1 MMMTINELKKS
12 LEENDGR
19 KVIESLISKIG
30 TKDKDGNVRLELESF
45 NRAELVKRFG
55 LTNQDEWAAEAEAEA
70 DRKKGV
76 SNDEIADRVENGYYL
91 KKYVTDVVMKAIA
104 KAFELKDDAFVEKC
118 TIEMDKD
125 NVIRFNGE
133 VVANPVDETVA
144 EETKEEA
151 VVMANSAPVQHDASC
166 TCGCNSNKTLK
177 EKIEFVNKKSN
188 KFDAIKNKVDN
199 LTPDQL
205 NNVVYGPQLTM
216 DMVSKIAAPIPEG
229 FYSQNIG
236 VLSYAKQYFLK
247 LDELCCQYSGRLS
260 NEVQYLMDQ
269 LNMAF
274 AAMTSGAVPMGSV
287 PSYNFAEIVA
297 QQQAQKAYDATKAQ
311 QATAN
316 AAQPAAPATPNPAPA
331 VQTAPKVGLPGV
343 GDAFISS
350 KGKKHNPADIVKAME
365 AARKNINA
373 EVSAVQNP
381 QVPVTPI
388 SPVYPYG
395 IAGARYPFPQQVQ
408 PQRQLPQLPLMAN
421 SMPIFMQGMS
431 GI

>member
-1 MMMTINELKKS
+1 M
-12 LEENDGR
+12 
-19 KVIESLISKIG
+19 
-30 TKDKDGNVRLELESF
+30 
-45 NRAELVKRFG
+45 
-55 LTNQDEWAAEAEAEA
+55 
-70 DRKKGV
+70 
-76 SNDEIADRVENGYYL
+76 
-91 KKYVTDVVMKAIA
+91 VT
-104 KAFELKDDAFVEKC
+104 
-118 TIEMDKD
+118 
-125 NVIRFNGE
+125 
-133 VVANPVDETVA
+133 
-144 EETKEEA
+144 
-151 VVMANSAPVQHDASC
+151 
-166 TCGCNSNKTLK
+166 
-177 EKIEFVNKKSN
+177 
-188 KFDAIKNKVDN
+188 
-199 LTPDQL
+199 
-205 NNVVYGPQLTM
+205 
-216 DMVSKIAAPIPEG
+216 KIAAPIPEG

-311 QATAN
+311 QAAATN
-316 AAQPAAPATPNPAPA
+316 AAQPQPTNPVP
-331 VQTAPKVGLPGV
+331 VKTAPQVGLPGV
-343 GDAFISS
+343 GDVFISS

-395 IAGARYPFPQQVQ
+395 IAGARYPFPQPAQ
-408 PQRQLPQLPLMAN
+408 PQQQLPQLPLMAN
-421 SMPIFMQGMS
+421 SMPVFMQGMS

>member
-1 MMMTINELKKS
+1 MMTINELKKS

-19 KVIESLISKIG
+19 KAIESLISKLG
-30 TKDKDGNVRLELESF
+30 TKDEKGNFRLELESF

-76 SNDEIADRVENGYYL
+76 SDDEIDNRVENGYYL
-91 KKYVTDVVMKAIA
+91 KKYVTDIIMKAVA
-104 KAFELKDDAFVEKC
+104 KAFEFKEDAFVEKC
-118 TIEMDKD
+118 IIEMDKD
-125 NVIRFNGE
+125 NVISFNGE
-133 VVANPVDETVA
+133 VVAANPVDETVA

-166 TCGCNSNKTLK
+166 TCGCNNNKTLK
-177 EKIEFVNKKSN
+177 EKIEFVNQKSN

-199 LTPDQL
+199 LTPEQL

-216 DMVSKIAAPIPEG
+216 DMVAKIAAPIPEG

-311 QATAN
+311 QAAATN
-316 AAQPAAPATPNPAPA
+316 AAQPQPENSVP
-331 VQTAPKVGLPGV
+331 VKTAPQVGLPGV

-395 IAGARYPFPQQVQ
+395 MAGARYPFPQPQ
-408 PQRQLPQLPLMAN
+408 PQLPQLPLMAN
-421 SMPIFMQGMS
+421 SMPVFMQEMS

>member
-1 MMMTINELKKS
+1 MMTINELKKS

-19 KVIESLISKIG
+19 KAIESLISKLG
-30 TKDKDGNVRLELESF
+30 TKDKDGNFRLELESF

-55 LTNQDEWAAEAEAEA
+55 LTNQDEWAAEAIAEA
-70 DRKKGV
+70 DKKKGI
-76 SNDEIADRVENGYYL
+76 SDEEVDDRIENGYYL
-91 KKYVTDVVMKAIA
+91 KKYVTDIVMKAVT
-104 KAFELKDDAFVEKC
+104 KTFEFKDDAFVE
-118 TIEMDKD
+118 TSVIEMDKEK
-125 NVIRFNGE
+125 VIRFNGE

-151 VVMANSAPVQHDASC
+151 VVMANSAPVQHDSSC

-177 EKIEFVNKKSN
+177 EKIEFVNNKSN

-199 LTPDQL
+199 LTPEQL

-216 DMVSKIAAPIPEG
+216 DMVAKIAAPIPEG

-311 QATAN
+311 QAAATN
-316 AAQPAAPATPNPAPA
+316 AAQPQPTNPVP
-331 VQTAPKVGLPGV
+331 VKTAPQIGLPGV

-395 IAGARYPFPQQVQ
+395 IAGARYPFPQPVQ
-408 PQRQLPQLPLMAN
+408 PQQQLPQLPLMAN

>member
-1 MMMTINELKKS
+1 MTMTELKK
-12 LEENDGR
+12 EIETKDMR
-19 KVIESLISKIG
+19 TVIENLISTIG
-30 TKDKDGNVRLELESF
+30 TKDAEGNFRLELSEF
-45 NRAELVKRFG
+45 NRAELVKRFN
-55 LTNQDEWAAEAEAEA
+55 LSSQEVWEAEAAAEA
-70 DRKKGV
+70 DRKNGM
-76 SNDEIADRVENGYYL
+76 SADDISTRIENGFYL
-91 KKYVTDVVMKAIA
+91 KKFVTDVVMKSIT
-104 KAFELKDDAFVEKC
+104 KAFELNEDAFVE
-118 TIEMDKD
+118 TNVFEMDKD
-125 NVIRFNGE
+125 KNIRFNGNIINE
-133 VVANPVDETVA
+133 VSDTTTEEEVK
-144 EETKEEA
+144 EET
-151 VVMANSAPVQHDASC
+151 VVMANSAPVQHDVSC
-166 TCGCNSNKTLK
+166 TCGCNTQKSLRD
-177 EKIEFVNKKSN
+177 KIEFVNKKSN

-199 LTPDQL
+199 LTPEQL

-216 DMVSKIAAPIPEG
+216 DMVAKIAAPIPEG

-297 QQQAQKAYDATKAQ
+297 QQQAQKAYDTTKAQ
-311 QATAN
+311 QAAATN
-316 AAQPAAPATPNPAPA
+316 AAQPHPENSVP
-331 VQTAPKVGLPGV
+331 VKTAPQVGLPGV

-395 IAGARYPFPQQVQ
+395 IAGARCPFPQPAQ
-408 PQRQLPQLPLMAN
+408 PQPQLPQLPLMAN
-421 SMPIFMQGMS
+421 SMPVFMQEMS

>member
-1 MMMTINELKKS
+1 MMTINELKKS

-19 KVIESLISKIG
+19 KAIESLISKLG
-30 TKDKDGNVRLELESF
+30 TKDKKGNFRLELESF

-76 SNDEIADRVENGYYL
+76 SDDEIANRVENGYYL

-104 KAFELKDDAFVEKC
+104 KAFELKEDAFVEKC

-125 NVIRFNGE
+125 KVIRFNGE
-133 VVANPVDETVA
+133 EVNTNPAEETVA

-151 VVMANSAPVQHDASC
+151 IVMANSAPVQHDSSC

-199 LTPDQL
+199 LTPEQL

-216 DMVSKIAAPIPEG
+216 DMVAKIAAPIPEG

-297 QQQAQKAYDATKAQ
+297 QQQDQKAYDATKAQ
-311 QATAN
+311 QAAATN
-316 AAQPAAPATPNPAPA
+316 DAQPQPANPVP
-331 VQTAPKVGLPGV
+331 VKTAPQVGLPGV

-395 IAGARYPFPQQVQ
+395 IAGARYPFPQQQQVQ
-408 PQRQLPQLPLMAN
+408 PQQQLPQLPLMAN
-421 SMPIFMQGMS
+421 SMPVFMQEMS

>member
-1 MMMTINELKKS
+1 MMTINELKKS

-19 KVIESLISKIG
+19 KAIESLISKLG
-30 TKDKDGNVRLELESF
+30 TKDKEGNFRLELESF

-76 SNDEIADRVENGYYL
+76 SDDEIANRVENGYYL
-91 KKYVTDVVMKAIA
+91 KKYVTDIVMKAVT
-104 KAFELKDDAFVEKC
+104 KAFEFKDDAFVE
-118 TIEMDKD
+118 TSVIEMDKEK
-125 NVIRFNGE
+125 VIRFNGE
-133 VVANPVDETVA
+133 VVANPVD
-144 EETKEEA
+144 ETKEEA
-151 VVMANSAPVQHDASC
+151 VVMANSAPVQHDSSC

-177 EKIEFVNKKSN
+177 EKIEFVNNKSN

-199 LTPDQL
+199 LTPEQL

-216 DMVSKIAAPIPEG
+216 DMVAKIAAPIPEG

-297 QQQAQKAYDATKAQ
+297 QQQAQQAAAT
-311 QATAN
+311 N
-316 AAQPAAPATPNPAPA
+316 AAQPQPENPVP
-331 VQTAPKVGLPGV
+331 VKTAPQVGLPGV
-343 GDAFISS
+343 GDVFISS

-408 PQRQLPQLPLMAN
+408 PQQQLPQLPLMVN
-421 SMPIFMQGMS
+421 SMPVFMQEMS

>member
-1 MMMTINELKKS
+1 MTELKK
-12 LEENDGR
+12 EIETKDMR
-19 KVIESLISKIG
+19 TVIENLISTIG
-30 TKDKDGNVRLELESF
+30 TKDAEGNFRLELSEF
-45 NRAELVKRFG
+45 NRAELVKRFN
-55 LTNQDEWAAEAEAEA
+55 LSSQEVWEAEAAAEA
-70 DRKKGV
+70 DRKNGM
-76 SNDEIADRVENGYYL
+76 SADDISTRIENGFYL
-91 KKYVTDVVMKAIA
+91 KKFVTDVVMKSIT
-104 KAFELKDDAFVEKC
+104 KAFELNEDAFVE
-118 TIEMDKD
+118 TNVFEMDKD
-125 NVIRFNGE
+125 KNIRFNGNIINE
-133 VVANPVDETVA
+133 VSDTTTEEEVK
-144 EETKEEA
+144 EET
-151 VVMANSAPVQHDASC
+151 VVMANSAPVQHDVSC
-166 TCGCNSNKTLK
+166 TCGCNTQKSLRD
-177 EKIEFVNKKSN
+177 KIEFVNKKSN

-199 LTPDQL
+199 LTPEQL

-216 DMVSKIAAPIPEG
+216 DMVAKIAAPIPEG

-297 QQQAQKAYDATKAQ
+297 QQQAQKAYDTTKAQ
-311 QATAN
+311 QAAATN
-316 AAQPAAPATPNPAPA
+316 AAQPHPENSVP
-331 VQTAPKVGLPGV
+331 VKTAPQVGLPGV

-395 IAGARYPFPQQVQ
+395 IAGARCPFPQPAQ
-408 PQRQLPQLPLMAN
+408 PQPQLPQLPLMAN
-421 SMPIFMQGMS
+421 SMPVFMQEMS

>member
-1 MMMTINELKKS
+1 MMTINELKKS

-19 KVIESLISKIG
+19 KAIESLISKLG
-30 TKDKDGNVRLELESF
+30 TKDKEGNFRLELESF

-76 SNDEIADRVENGYYL
+76 SDDEITNRVENGYYL
-91 KKYVTDVVMKAIA
+91 KKYVTDIVMKAVA
-104 KAFELKDDAFVEKC
+104 KAFEFKEDAFVEKC

-125 NVIRFNGE
+125 NVISLNGE
-133 VVANPVDETVA
+133 VVNTNPAEETVA

-151 VVMANSAPVQHDASC
+151 VVMANSAPVQHDSSC

-199 LTPDQL
+199 LTPEQI

-216 DMVSKIAAPIPEG
+216 DMVAKIAAPIPEG

-311 QATAN
+311 QAAATN
-316 AAQPAAPATPNPAPA
+316 AAQPQPANPVPVKAAP
-331 VQTAPKVGLPGV
+331 QVGLPGV
-343 GDAFISS
+343 GDVFISS

-395 IAGARYPFPQQVQ
+395 IAGARYPFPQPQ
-408 PQRQLPQLPLMAN
+408 PQLPQLPLMAN
-421 SMPIFMQGMS
+421 SMPVFMQEMS

>member
-1 MMMTINELKKS
+1 MMTINEIKKS

-19 KVIESLISKIG
+19 KAIESLISKIG
-30 TKDKDGNVRLELESF
+30 TKDKDGNFRLELESF
-45 NRAELVKRFG
+45 NRIELVKRFG
-55 LTNQDEWAAEAEAEA
+55 LTNQDEWAAEAEAEV

-76 SNDEIADRVENGYYL
+76 SDDEIANRVENGYYL
-91 KKYVTDVVMKAIA
+91 KKYVTDIVMKAVA
-104 KAFELKDDAFVEKC
+104 KAFEFKEDAFVEKC
-118 TIEMDKD
+118 VIEMDKD
-125 NVIRFNGE
+125 NVISFNGE

-297 QQQAQKAYDATKAQ
+297 QQQAQKAYDAAKAQ

-331 VQTAPKVGLPGV
+331 AQTAPKVGLPGV
-343 GDAFISS
+343 GDVFISS

-395 IAGARYPFPQQVQ
+395 IAGARYPFPQPAQ
-408 PQRQLPQLPLMAN
+408 PQQQLPQLPLMAN
-421 SMPIFMQGMS
+421 SMPVFMQGMS

>member
-1 MMMTINELKKS
+1 MMTINELKKS
-12 LEENDGR
+12 IENDGR
-19 KVIESLISKIG
+19 EAIESLITKIG
-30 TKDKDGNVRLELESF
+30 TKDENGNFRLELESF
-45 NRAELVKRFG
+45 KRTELIERFG
-55 LTNQDEWAAEAEAEA
+55 LTNQDEWAAEAKAKA
-70 DRKKGV
+70 DINKGIK
-76 SNDEIADRVENGYYL
+76 DEVIADRIESGYYL
-91 KKYVTDVVMKAIA
+91 KKYVSEVVMSTIA
-104 KAFELKDDAFVEKC
+104 KAFEFKEDAFVEKC
-118 TIEMDKD
+118 ILEMDKD

-133 VVANPVDETVA
+133 VVADA
-144 EETKEEA
+144 EETKEA
-151 VVMANSAPVQHDASC
+151 VVMANSAPVHDSSC
-166 TCGCNSNKTLK
+166 TCGCSSGNKSLK
-177 EKIEFVNKKSN
+177 EKIEFVNKNSN
-188 KFDAIKNKVDN
+188 KFDAIKSKVDN
-199 LTPDQL
+199 LTPEQL

-216 DMVSKIAAPIPEG
+216 DMVTKIAAPIPEG

-274 AAMTSGAVPMGSV
+274 SAMTSGAVPMGSV
-287 PSYNFAEIVA
+287 PSYNFGEIVA

-311 QATAN
+311 QSTAN
-316 AAQPAAPATPNPAPA
+316 VAQPQPANPVP
-331 VQTAPKVGLPGV
+331 VKTVPQVGIPGV

-373 EVSAVQNP
+373 EVTAVQN
-381 QVPVTPI
+381 QVPVTPTVTP

-395 IAGARYPFPQQVQ
+395 IAGARYPFPQAQ
-408 PQRQLPQLPLMAN
+408 PQQLPQLPLMAN
-421 SMPIFMQGMS
+421 SMPVFMQEMY

>member
-1 MMMTINELKKS
+1 MMTINELRKS

-19 KVIESLISKIG
+19 KAIESLISKLG
-30 TKDKDGNVRLELESF
+30 TKDKEGNFRLELESF
-45 NRAELVKRFG
+45 NRTELVKRFG

-76 SNDEIADRVENGYYL
+76 SDDEITNRVENGYYL
-91 KKYVTDVVMKAIA
+91 KKYVTDIVMKAVA
-104 KAFELKDDAFVEKC
+104 KAFEFKEDAFVEKC
-118 TIEMDKD
+118 TIEMNKD
-125 NVIRFNGE
+125 NVISFNGE

-166 TCGCNSNKTLK
+166 TCGCNNSQKTLK

-199 LTPDQL
+199 LTPEQL

-216 DMVSKIAAPIPEG
+216 DMVAKIAAPIPEG

-311 QATAN
+311 QAAATN
-316 AAQPAAPATPNPAPA
+316 AAQPQPENPVP
-331 VQTAPKVGLPGV
+331 VKTAPQVGLPGV

-381 QVPVTPI
+381 QVPVTPT

-395 IAGARYPFPQQVQ
+395 ITGARYPFPQ
-408 PQRQLPQLPLMAN
+408 PQQQLPQLPLMAN
-421 SMPIFMQGMS
+421 SMPVFMQEMS

>member
-1 MMMTINELKKS
+1 MMTINELRKS

-19 KVIESLISKIG
+19 KAIESLISKIG
-30 TKDKDGNVRLELESF
+30 TKDKEGNFRLELESF

-55 LTNQDEWAAEAEAEA
+55 LTNQDEWAAEAIAEA
-70 DRKKGV
+70 DKKKGI
-76 SNDEIADRVENGYYL
+76 SDEEVADRIENGYYL
-91 KKYVTDVVMKAIA
+91 KKYVTDIVMKAVT
-104 KAFELKDDAFVEKC
+104 KAFEFKDDAFVE
-118 TIEMDKD
+118 TSVIEMDKEK
-125 NVIRFNGE
+125 VIRFNGE
-133 VVANPVDETVA
+133 VVANPVD
-144 EETKEEA
+144 ETKEEA

-177 EKIEFVNKKSN
+177 EKIEFVNNKSN

-199 LTPDQL
+199 LTPEQL

-216 DMVSKIAAPIPEG
+216 DMVAKIAAPIPEG

-311 QATAN
+311 QAAAVN
-316 AAQPAAPATPNPAPA
+316 AAQPVNPAP
-331 VQTAPKVGLPGV
+331 VQNTPVQKTAPQVGIPNV
-343 GDAFISS
+343 GEPFISS
-350 KGKKHNPADIVKAME
+350 KGKKRSCVDVVKDME
-365 AARKNINA
+365 NARKNINA
-373 EVSAVQNP
+373 EVSAVQQTP
-381 QVPVTPI
+381 QAPVTPMT
-388 SPVYPYG
+388 PVYPYG
-395 IAGARYPFPQQVQ
+395 IAGARYPFPQAQVQ
-408 PQRQLPQLPLMAN
+408 PQIPQLPLMAN
-421 SMPIFMQGMS
+421 SMPVFMQGMS

>member
-1 MMMTINELKKS
+1 
-12 LEENDGR
+12 
-19 KVIESLISKIG
+19 
-30 TKDKDGNVRLELESF
+30 
-45 NRAELVKRFG
+45 
-55 LTNQDEWAAEAEAEA
+55 
-70 DRKKGV
+70 
-76 SNDEIADRVENGYYL
+76 
-91 KKYVTDVVMKAIA
+91 
-104 KAFELKDDAFVEKC
+104 
-118 TIEMDKD
+118 
-125 NVIRFNGE
+125 
-133 VVANPVDETVA
+133 
-144 EETKEEA
+144 
-151 VVMANSAPVQHDASC
+151 MANSAPVQHDSSC

-199 LTPDQL
+199 LTPEQL

-216 DMVSKIAAPIPEG
+216 DMVAKIAAPIPEG

-311 QATAN
+311 QAAATN
-316 AAQPAAPATPNPAPA
+316 AAQPQPTNPNPVPA
-331 VQTAPKVGLPGV
+331 VKTAPQVGLPGV

-373 EVSAVQNP
+373 EVAAVQNP

-395 IAGARYPFPQQVQ
+395 IAGARYPFPQQ
-408 PQRQLPQLPLMAN
+408 PQQQLPQLPLMAN
-421 SMPIFMQGMS
+421 SMPVFMQEMS

>member
-1 MMMTINELKKS
+1 MMTINELKKS

-19 KVIESLISKIG
+19 KAIESLISKIG
-30 TKDKDGNVRLELESF
+30 TKDKDGNFRLELESF

-91 KKYVTDVVMKAIA
+91 KKYVTDIIMKAVT
-104 KAFELKDDAFVEKC
+104 KAFEFKEDAFVEKC
-118 TIEMDKD
+118 AIEMDKD
-125 NVIRFNGE
+125 NIIRFNGE
-133 VVANPVDETVA
+133 VVANPVEETVA

-151 VVMANSAPVQHDASC
+151 VVMANSAPVQHDSSC

-188 KFDAIKNKVDN
+188 KFDAIKNKIDN
-199 LTPDQL
+199 LTPEQL

-216 DMVSKIAAPIPEG
+216 DMVAKIAAPIPEG

-297 QQQAQKAYDATKAQ
+297 QQQAQKAYDAAKAQ
-311 QATAN
+311 QAATTN
-316 AAQPAAPATPNPAPA
+316 TPAAPATPNPAPA

-395 IAGARYPFPQQVQ
+395 IAGARYPFSQPVQ
-408 PQRQLPQLPLMAN
+408 PQQQLPQLPLMAN
-421 SMPIFMQGMS
+421 SMPVFMQEMS

>member
-1 MMMTINELKKS
+1 MMTINELRKS

-19 KVIESLISKIG
+19 KAIESLISKIG
-30 TKDKDGNVRLELESF
+30 TKDKEGNFRLELESF

-55 LTNQDEWAAEAEAEA
+55 LTNQDEWAAEAIAEA
-70 DRKKGV
+70 DKKKGI
-76 SNDEIADRVENGYYL
+76 SDEEVADRIENGYYL
-91 KKYVTDVVMKAIA
+91 KKYVTDIVMKAVT
-104 KAFELKDDAFVEKC
+104 KAFEFKDDAFVE
-118 TIEMDKD
+118 TSVIEMDKEK
-125 NVIRFNGE
+125 VIRFNGE
-133 VVANPVDETVA
+133 VVANPVD
-144 EETKEEA
+144 ETKEEA

-177 EKIEFVNKKSN
+177 EKIEFVNNKSN

-199 LTPDQL
+199 LTPEQL

-216 DMVSKIAAPIPEG
+216 DMVAKIAAPIPEG

-311 QATAN
+311 QAAAN
-316 AAQPAAPATPNPAPA
+316 AAQPQPTNPVP
-331 VQTAPKVGLPGV
+331 VKTAPQVGLPGV

-395 IAGARYPFPQQVQ
+395 IAGARYPFPQPVQ
-408 PQRQLPQLPLMAN
+408 PQQQLPRLPLMAN

>member
-1 MMMTINELKKS
+1 MMTINELKKS

-19 KVIESLISKIG
+19 KAIESLISKIG
-30 TKDKDGNVRLELESF
+30 TKDKDGNFRLELESF

-76 SNDEIADRVENGYYL
+76 SDDEIDNRVENGYYL
-91 KKYVTDVVMKAIA
+91 KKYVTDIVMKAVT
-104 KAFELKDDAFVEKC
+104 KAFEFKEDAFVEKC
-118 TIEMDKD
+118 VIEMDKD
-125 NVIRFNGE
+125 NAIRFNGE
-133 VVANPVDETVA
+133 VVASPVDETVA

-151 VVMANSAPVQHDASC
+151 VVMANSAPVQHDSSC

-199 LTPDQL
+199 LTPEQL

-216 DMVSKIAAPIPEG
+216 DMVAKIAAPIPEG

-311 QATAN
+311 QAAATN
-316 AAQPAAPATPNPAPA
+316 AAQPQPTNPNPVPA
-331 VQTAPKVGLPGV
+331 VKTAPQVGLPGV

-365 AARKNINA
+365 AARKNINT

-395 IAGARYPFPQQVQ
+395 IAGARYPFPQQ
-408 PQRQLPQLPLMAN
+408 PQQQLPQLPLMAN
-421 SMPIFMQGMS
+421 SMPVFMQEMS

>member
-1 MMMTINELKKS
+1 MMTINELRKS

-19 KVIESLISKIG
+19 KAIESLISKIG
-30 TKDKDGNVRLELESF
+30 TKDKEGNFRLELESF
-45 NRAELVKRFG
+45 NRAELVKRFS
-55 LTNQDEWAAEAEAEA
+55 LTNQDEWAAEAIAEA
-70 DRKKGV
+70 DKKKGI
-76 SNDEIADRVENGYYL
+76 SDEEVADRIENGYYL
-91 KKYVTDVVMKAIA
+91 KKYVTDIVMKAVT
-104 KAFELKDDAFVEKC
+104 KAFEFKDDAFVE
-118 TIEMDKD
+118 TSVIEMDKEK
-125 NVIRFNGE
+125 VIRFNGE
-133 VVANPVDETVA
+133 VVANPVD
-144 EETKEEA
+144 ETKEEA

-177 EKIEFVNKKSN
+177 EKIEFVNNKSN

-199 LTPDQL
+199 LTPEQL

-216 DMVSKIAAPIPEG
+216 DMVAKIAAPIPEG

-311 QATAN
+311 QAAAN
-316 AAQPAAPATPNPAPA
+316 AAQPQPANPVP
-331 VQTAPKVGLPGV
+331 VKTAPQVGLPGV
-343 GDAFISS
+343 GDTFISS

-395 IAGARYPFPQQVQ
+395 IAGARYPFPQPVQ
-408 PQRQLPQLPLMAN
+408 PQQQLPQLPLMAN

>member
-1 MMMTINELKKS
+1 MMTINELKKS
-12 LEENDGR
+12 LENDGR
-19 KVIESLISKIG
+19 EAIESLISKLG
-30 TKDKDGNVRLELESF
+30 TKDENGNFRLELESF
-45 NRAELVKRFG
+45 KRAELVKRFG
-55 LTNQDEWAAEAEAEA
+55 LTNQDEWAAEAKAKA
-70 DRKKGV
+70 DRNKGV
-76 SNDEIADRVENGYYL
+76 RDEEISNRIETGYYL
-91 KKYVTDVVMKAIA
+91 KKYVTDVVMAAIA
-104 KAFELKDDAFVEKC
+104 KAFEFKEDAFVEKC
-118 TIEMDKD
+118 ILEMDKD

-133 VVANPVDETVA
+133 VVAVA
-144 EETKEEA
+144 EETETKEA
-151 VVMANSAPVQHDASC
+151 VVMANSAPSAPVHDSSC
-166 TCGCNSNKTLK
+166 TCGCSSGNKSLK
-177 EKIEFVNKKSN
+177 EKIEFVNKNSN
-188 KFDAIKNKVDN
+188 KFEAIKNKIDN
-199 LTPDQL
+199 LTPDQI
-205 NNVVYGPQLTM
+205 NAVVYGPQLNM
-216 DMVSKIAAPIPEG
+216 DMVAKIAAPIPEG

-274 AAMTSGAVPMGSV
+274 SAMTSGAVPMGSV

-311 QATAN
+311 QQATVN
-316 AAQPAAPATPNPAPA
+316 AAQPQPANPVPVTP
-331 VQTAPKVGLPGV
+331 QVGIPGV

-373 EVSAVQNP
+373 EVTAVQN
-381 QVPVTPI
+381 QVPVTPTVTP

-395 IAGARYPFPQQVQ
+395 IAGTRYPFPQAQ
-408 PQRQLPQLPLMAN
+408 PQQLPQLPLMAN
-421 SMPIFMQGMS
+421 SMPVFMQGMY

>member
-1 MMMTINELKKS
+1 MTMTELKK
-12 LEENDGR
+12 EIETNDMR
-19 KVIESLISKIG
+19 KVIENLISTIG
-30 TKDKDGNVRLELESF
+30 TKDAEGNFRLELSEF
-45 NRAELVKRFG
+45 NRAELVKRFN
-55 LTNQDEWAAEAEAEA
+55 LSSQEVWEAEAAAEA
-70 DRKKGV
+70 DRKNGM
-76 SNDEIADRVENGYYL
+76 SADDISTRIENGFYL
-91 KKYVTDVVMKAIA
+91 KKFVTDVVMKSIT
-104 KAFELKDDAFVEKC
+104 KAFELKEDAFVE
-118 TIEMDKD
+118 TNVFEMDKD
-125 NVIRFNGE
+125 KNIRFNGNIINE
-133 VVANPVDETVA
+133 VSDTTTEEEVK
-144 EETKEEA
+144 EET

-166 TCGCNSNKTLK
+166 TCGCNTQKSLRD
-177 EKIEFVNKKSN
+177 KIEFVNNKSN

-199 LTPDQL
+199 LTPEQL

-216 DMVSKIAAPIPEG
+216 DMVAKIAAPIPEG

-311 QATAN
+311 QAAATN
-316 AAQPAAPATPNPAPA
+316 AAQPQPTNPVP
-331 VQTAPKVGLPGV
+331 VKTAPQIGLPGV

-395 IAGARYPFPQQVQ
+395 IAGARYPFPQPVQ
-408 PQRQLPQLPLMAN
+408 PQQQLPQLPLMAN

>member
-1 MMMTINELKKS
+1 MMTINELKKS
-12 LEENDGR
+12 LEENGR
-19 KVIESLISKIG
+19 EAIESLITKIG
-30 TKDKDGNVRLELESF
+30 TKDENGNFRVELESF
-45 NRAELVKRFG
+45 NRVELVKRFN
-55 LTNQDEWAAEAEAEA
+55 LTNPDEWEAEAEA
-70 DRKKGV
+70 KSDRNKGV
-76 SNDEIADRVENGYYL
+76 SDKEISDRIKTGYYL
-91 KKYVTDVVMKAIA
+91 KKYVTDIIMKSIT
-104 KAFELKDDAFVEKC
+104 KAFEFKEDAFVEKC
-118 TIEMDKD
+118 VIEMDKD

-133 VVANPVDETVA
+133 VVVNDETSA
-144 EETKEEA
+144 EETKEA
-151 VVMANSAPVQHDASC
+151 VLMANSAPVVQHDSSC

-199 LTPDQL
+199 LTPEQL
-205 NNVVYGPQLTM
+205 NNVVYGPQLNM
-216 DMVSKIAAPIPEG
+216 DMVAKIAAPIPEG
-229 FYSQNIG
+229 FYTQNIG

-274 AAMTSGAVPMGSV
+274 SAMTSGAVPMGSV
-287 PSYNFAEIVA
+287 PSYNFNEIVA

-311 QATAN
+311 QVATSN
-316 AAQPAAPATPNPAPA
+316 AAQPQTTNPVP
-331 VQTAPKVGLPGV
+331 VKTAPQVGLPGV

-365 AARKNINA
+365 DARKNINA

-408 PQRQLPQLPLMAN
+408 PQQLPQLPLMAN
-421 SMPIFMQGMS
+421 SMPVFMQEMC

>member
-1 MMMTINELKKS
+1 MMTINELKKS

-19 KVIESLISKIG
+19 KAIESLISKLG

-118 TIEMDKD
+118 VIEMDKD

-151 VVMANSAPVQHDASC
+151 VVMANSAPVQHDSSC

-199 LTPDQL
+199 LTPEQL

-216 DMVSKIAAPIPEG
+216 DMVAKIAAPIPEG

-260 NEVQYLMDQ
+260 NEVQCLMDQ

-297 QQQAQKAYDATKAQ
+297 QQQAQKAYDAAKAQ

-331 VQTAPKVGLPGV
+331 AQTAPQVGLPGV

-395 IAGARYPFPQQVQ
+395 IAGARYPFTQPQQ
-408 PQRQLPQLPLMAN
+408 QLPQLPLMAN
-421 SMPIFMQGMS
+421 SMPVFMQEMS

>member
-1 MMMTINELKKS
+1 MTMTELKK
-12 LEENDGR
+12 EIETKDMR
-19 KVIESLISKIG
+19 TVIENLISTIG
-30 TKDKDGNVRLELESF
+30 TKDAEGNFRLELSEF
-45 NRAELVKRFG
+45 NRAELVKRFN
-55 LTNQDEWAAEAEAEA
+55 LSSQEVWEAEAAAEA
-70 DRKKGV
+70 DRKNGM
-76 SNDEIADRVENGYYL
+76 SADDISTRIENGFYL
-91 KKYVTDVVMKAIA
+91 KKFVTDVVMKSIT
-104 KAFELKDDAFVEKC
+104 KAFELNEDAFVE
-118 TIEMDKD
+118 TNVFEMDKD
-125 NVIRFNGE
+125 KNIRFNGNIINE
-133 VVANPVDETVA
+133 VSDTTTEEEVK
-144 EETKEEA
+144 EET

-166 TCGCNSNKTLK
+166 TCGCNNNKTLK

-199 LTPDQL
+199 LTPEQL

-216 DMVSKIAAPIPEG
+216 DMVAKIAAPIPEG

-297 QQQAQKAYDATKAQ
+297 QQQAQKAYDTTKAQ
-311 QATAN
+311 QAAATN
-316 AAQPAAPATPNPAPA
+316 AAQPHPENSVP
-331 VQTAPKVGLPGV
+331 VKTAPQVGLPGV

-395 IAGARYPFPQQVQ
+395 IAGARCPFPQPAQ
-408 PQRQLPQLPLMAN
+408 PQPQLPQLPLMAN
-421 SMPIFMQGMS
+421 SMPVFMQEMS

>member
-1 MMMTINELKKS
+1 MTMTELKK
-12 LEENDGR
+12 EIETKDMR
-19 KVIESLISKIG
+19 DVIKNLISTIG
-30 TKDKDGNVRLELESF
+30 TKDAEGNFRLELSEF
-45 NRAELVKRFG
+45 NRAELIKRFN
-55 LTNQDEWAAEAEAEA
+55 LSSQEEWEAEAAAEA
-70 DRKKGV
+70 DRKNGMSAEDV
-76 SNDEIADRVENGYYL
+76 AARIENGFYL
-91 KKYVTDVVMKAIA
+91 KKFVTDVVMKSIA
-104 KAFELKDDAFVEKC
+104 KAFELKEDAFVE
-118 TIEMDKD
+118 TNVIEMDKD
-125 NVIRFNGE
+125 NVIRFNGKIVNE
-133 VVANPVDETVA
+133 DTA
-144 EETKEEA
+144 TKEEVKEET
-151 VVMANSAPVQHDASC
+151 VVMANSAPVQHDATC
-166 TCGCNSNKTLK
+166 TCGCNNQKSLRD
-177 EKIEFVNKKSN
+177 KIEFVNNKSN
-188 KFDAIKNKVDN
+188 KFEAIKNKVDN
-199 LTPDQL
+199 LTPEQL

-216 DMVSKIAAPIPEG
+216 DMVAKIAAPIPEG

-274 AAMTSGAVPMGSV
+274 AAMTSGVVPMGSV

-311 QATAN
+311 QAAATN
-316 AAQPAAPATPNPAPA
+316 AAQPQPETPVP
-331 VQTAPKVGLPGV
+331 VKTAPQVGLPGV

-395 IAGARYPFPQQVQ
+395 IAGARYPFTQPQQ
-408 PQRQLPQLPLMAN
+408 QLPQLPLMAN
-421 SMPIFMQGMS
+421 SMPVFMQEMS

>member
-1 MMMTINELKKS
+1 MMTINELKKS

-19 KVIESLISKIG
+19 KAIESLISKIG
-30 TKDKDGNVRLELESF
+30 TKDKEGNFRLELESF

-55 LTNQDEWAAEAEAEA
+55 LTNQDEWAAEAAAEA
-70 DRKKGV
+70 DKKKGI
-76 SNDEIADRVENGYYL
+76 SDEEVADRIENGYYL
-91 KKYVTDVVMKAIA
+91 KKYVTDIVMKAVT
-104 KAFELKDDAFVEKC
+104 KTFEFKDDAFVE
-118 TIEMDKD
+118 TSVIEMDKEK
-125 NVIRFNGE
+125 VIRFNGE

-151 VVMANSAPVQHDASC
+151 VVMANSAPVQHDSSC
-166 TCGCNSNKTLK
+166 TCGCNNSQKTLK
-177 EKIEFVNKKSN
+177 EKIEFVNTKSN

-199 LTPDQL
+199 LTPEQL
-205 NNVVYGPQLTM
+205 NNVVYGAQLTM
-216 DMVSKIAAPIPEG
+216 DMVAKIAAPIPEG

-311 QATAN
+311 QAAAN
-316 AAQPAAPATPNPAPA
+316 AAQPQPANPVP
-331 VQTAPKVGLPGV
+331 VKTAPQVGLPGV

-395 IAGARYPFPQQVQ
+395 IAGARYPFPQPAQ
-408 PQRQLPQLPLMAN
+408 PQQQLPQLPLMAN